1 MTHDLLK
8 NILEGV
14 KARVTSVVIT
24 ALKDNT
30 FYAQIALA
38 TGATNVPIDARPSD
52 AIALALRV
60 NAPIFVA
67 KAVFDSAPPIDL
79 REEGPTPVTV
89 LKREGLTLQNLTA
102 PLAAHFRLATP
113 EGVLVSDV
121 AAGSSAERDGL
132 RRGDVIVAAN
142 QAKIA
147 DLRALESTLNQGGD
161 IALQVVRQDKQMT
174 LLLHRS
180 AP

>member
-1 MTHDLLK
+1 
-8 NILEGV
+8 
-14 KARVTSVVIT
+14 
-24 ALKDNT
+24 
-30 FYAQIALA
+30 
-38 TGATNVPIDARPSD
+38 
-52 AIALALRV
+52 
-60 NAPIFVA
+60 
-67 KAVFDSAPPIDL
+67 VFDSAPPLDL
-79 REEGPTPVTV
+79 REEAPTPVTV

-142 QAKIA
+142 QATIA

-161 IALQVVRQDKQMT
+161 IALQVVRQEKRMT